1 MVLTTIHHL
10 LHFLL
15 YIIHTVMYMDYQML
29 NAIDY
34 HNYHTTIKFGQNT
47 ELVLKTNPYM
57 QYIYQLAMLYIYAK
71 YTPNHIKQL
80 PW

>member
-1 MVLTTIHHL
+1 
-10 LHFLL
+10 
-15 YIIHTVMYMDYQML
+15 MYMDYQML

-34 HNYHTTIKFGQNT
+34 HNYHTAIMFGQNT

-57 QYIYQLAMLYIYAK
+57 QYIYQLAMLYIYFMYIIICK
-71 YTPNHIKQL
+71 NTPNHIKQL